1 MNSEQRAIIALAEKE
16 GVSPIEKDARLIV
29 HGMVNATRDQM
40 RKYQVGYDKMGQA
53 QQDCVI
59 AELTEQYEDLA
70 IIIARAL
77 ASASTPF
84 VIATCKK
91 LEVSNGN
98 FTATIKSDQAHYNDL
113 ISKVQDKGEVVIAL
127 YERQF
132 RDGMDD
138 IQSDK
143 DQKSLP
149 LDAEPE
155 QKPEKKA
162 RAASGTKSAGAMAK
176 AVELTPKLIE
186 DVRAFILDQQNCKT
200 SAIQNFAKCNVG
212 KAEALREYFAS
223 EKEGLLVF
231 VGTDASG
238 DYELV
243 RKASE
248 TPSVRTIVYKDGVTV
263 ITTQD
268 GSDPFE
274 GLDDSGDWSE
284 VGSEHPLFGKSGAL
298 PDEQLPITELTDDLY
313 ASIVAKTTEK
323 GTASAGAL
331 SVTFD
336 ISFEIAEQAFD
347 RMELE
352 GVIDAEGNLAESET
366 FPVMV

>member
-40 RKYQVGYDKMGQA
+40 RKYQVGYDKMGEQ

-59 AELTEQYEDLA
+59 ADLTAAYNDLA
-70 IIIARAL
+70 ITIARAL
-77 ASASTPF
+77 ASAGTPF

-98 FTATIKSDQAHYNDL
+98 FTAIIKSDQDHYNDL

-149 LDAEPE
+149 LDDAPC
-155 QKPEKKA
+155 KPEKKP
-162 RAASGTKSAGAMAK
+162 RAAAGTKKAGDIAK
-176 AVELTPKLIE
+176 AIELPPKL
-186 DVRAFILDQQNCKT
+186 LDDARDFVTKQQNAT
-200 SAIQNFAKCNVG
+200 YAGLQNKLSIGMQKAVRILELLAEEGVVQFAG
-212 KAEALREYFAS
+212 
-223 EKEGLLVF
+223 
-231 VGTDASG
+231 DAKDG
-238 DYELV
+238 QYELV
-243 RKASE
+243 RKEPELA
-248 TPSVRTIVYKDGVTV
+248 P
-263 ITTQD
+263 
-268 GSDPFE
+268 DPVDTDE
-274 GLDDSGDWSE
+274 IDLDK
-284 VGSEHPLFGKSGAL
+284 PNA
-298 PDEQLPITELTDDLY
+298 DEQITELTDDLY

-366 FPVMV
+366 FPVMD

>member
-16 GVSPIEKDARLIV
+16 GVSPIEKDTRLIV

-40 RKYQVGYDKMGQA
+40 RKHQVGYDKMGQA
-53 QQDCVI
+53 QQDCVL
-59 AELTEQYEDLA
+59 AELTEAYEELA
-70 IIIARAL
+70 ITIARAL

-155 QKPEKKA
+155 QKPEKKP
-162 RAASGTKSAGAMAK
+162 RAASGAK
-176 AVELTPKLIE
+176 AAGGIAKTIELPPKLVE
-186 DVRAFILDQQNCKT
+186 DARAFIIVQQNCKA
-200 SAIQNFAKCNVG
+200 SALQNFLKCNFG
-212 KAEALREYFAS
+212 KAEALQKLFES
-223 EKEGLLVF
+223 EGLIEF

-243 RKASE
+243 RKSAPTDEANESGKVPSE
-248 TPSVRTIVYKDGVTV
+248 
-263 ITTQD
+263 
-268 GSDPFE
+268 SDDLAPAGE
-274 GLDDSGDWSE
+274 E
-284 VGSEHPLFGKSGAL
+284 
-298 PDEQLPITELTDDLY
+298 PITELTDDLY
-313 ASIVAKTTEK
+313 DRIVAKTTEK
-323 GTASAGAL
+323 GQATAGAL
-331 SVTFD
+331 AVTFD

-366 FPVMV
+366 FPVMD

>member
-40 RKYQVGYDKMGQA
+40 RKHQVGYDKMGQA
-53 QQDCVI
+53 QQDCVL
-59 AELTEQYEDLA
+59 AELTEAYEELA
-70 IIIARAL
+70 ITIARAL

-149 LDAEPE
+149 LDSDE
-155 QKPEKKA
+155 QGGASQEKPKKP

-176 AVELTPKLIE
+176 AVELPPKLIE

-243 RKASE
+243 RKSAPTGE
-248 TPSVRTIVYKDGVTV
+248 ANEFG
-263 ITTQD
+263 
-268 GSDPFE
+268 GSNDE
-274 GLDDSGDWSE
+274 SGDLAPTGE
-284 VGSEHPLFGKSGAL
+284 TG
-298 PDEQLPITELTDDLY
+298 PITELTDDLY

-366 FPVMV
+366 FPVMD

>member
-149 LDAEPE
+149 LDADPE
-155 QKPEKKA
+155 QKPEKKP
-162 RAASGTKSAGAMAK
+162 RAASGAK
-176 AVELTPKLIE
+176 AAGGIAKAIELPPKLVE
-186 DVRAFILDQQNCKT
+186 DARAFIIDQQNCKA
-200 SAIQNFAKCNVG
+200 SALQNFLKCNFG
-212 KAEALREYFAS
+212 KAEALQKLFES
-223 EKEGLLVF
+223 EGLIEF

-243 RKASE
+243 RKTSSSE
-248 TPSVRTIVYKDGVTV
+248 EISKSAGSSEESSD
-263 ITTQD
+263 
-268 GSDPFE
+268 SDPAE
-274 GLDDSGDWSE
+274 
-284 VGSEHPLFGKSGAL
+284 SGA
-298 PDEQLPITELTDDLY
+298 PEPVTELTDDLY

-323 GTASAGAL
+323 GQATAGAL
-331 SVTFD
+331 AVTFD

-366 FPVMV
+366 FPVMD